1 MIFHLL
7 AWHLNHLAILVD
19 ISKSKIR
26 YKTPKMPERND
37 CNFLNI
43 EIQDMTSRP
52 KLISIVSGIQLND
65 QNLINPNIFSENSNY
80 IYFIVKFWNIYFFI
94 IFLYIYSIWALNRG
108 HYPYKW
114 LWTYAGDKF
123 FEAEGEIKFS
133 PVYAHDLLL
142 LKSCRRWTHQV

>member
-1 MIFHLL
+1 LGKKVFFFYWWLVGFELVIFHLL
-7 AWHLNHLAILVD
+7 AWRLNHLAILVD

-52 KLISIVSGIQLND
+52 KLISIVSGIQLNG

-80 IYFIVKFWNIYFFI
+80 IYFIVKF
-94 IFLYIYSIWALNRG
+94 
-108 HYPYKW
+108 
-114 LWTYAGDKF
+114 
-123 FEAEGEIKFS
+123 
-133 PVYAHDLLL
+133 
-142 LKSCRRWTHQV
+142 

>member
-1 MIFHLL
+1 
-7 AWHLNHLAILVD
+7 LAILVD

-65 QNLINPNIFSENSNY
+65 QNLINPNIFSENSNIKEKTLREIIKILVGKAEFLKAEY
-80 IYFIVKFWNIYFFI
+80 FLKKIEFIYN
-94 IFLYIYSIWALNRG
+94 
-108 HYPYKW
+108 
-114 LWTYAGDKF
+114 
-123 FEAEGEIKFS
+123 
-133 PVYAHDLLL
+133 
-142 LKSCRRWTHQV
+142 

>member
-1 MIFHLL
+1 
-7 AWHLNHLAILVD
+7 LAILVD

-52 KLISIVSGIQLND
+52 KLISIVSGIELNG

-80 IYFIVKFWNIYFFI
+80 IYFIVKF
-94 IFLYIYSIWALNRG
+94 
-108 HYPYKW
+108 
-114 LWTYAGDKF
+114 
-123 FEAEGEIKFS
+123 
-133 PVYAHDLLL
+133 
-142 LKSCRRWTHQV
+142 